1 MRIKYN
7 FLQIIRDKESLF
19 WSIGFPM
26 FMGLIFTIMFGGA
39 QFGDDVV
46 PVAIVVQQETT
57 LSQNFI
63 EVAANLEESGA
74 LAVTVTDYLG
84 AMELLRLNQVQGI
97 VFLGNDIELMLIST
111 GISENILYGIVNEFL
126 MKQRLLANIAELRP
140 DYLGQVA
147 LSAETYTSPNT
158 LLRELPIGGLTGLF
172 YILLAMGCLG
182 SSGRGLHSGF
192 NLQARVTNVAARLS
206 VAPTKKIVMF
216 LENLFTT
223 AIYQTFLMIILMIF
237 YIFVLGANFG
247 DNLGML
253 VLTIFAACFAS
264 VAFGI
269 FFSVVMPGT
278 PEKIGAYLMVL
289 IYGSA
294 IAGGLIITDI
304 RILVRENVPFLDAI
318 NPLTLI
324 SDTFVSL
331 VLYEDLSRYFQQITI
346 LVGVAVVCTII
357 GAAALRRKSY
367 VDL

>member
-7 FLQIIRDKESLF
+7 FLQIFRDKESLF

-26 FMGLIFTIMFGGA
+26 FMGVIFTIMFGGA

-63 EVAANLEESGA
+63 EVAANLEEIGA
-74 LAVTVTDYLG
+74 LAVTVTDYG
-84 AMELLRLNQVQGI
+84 NAMELLRLNQVQG
-97 VFLGNDIELMLIST
+97 VVLAGNYIELMLIST

-126 MKQRLLANIAELRP
+126 MQQRLLANVAELRP
-140 DYLGQVA
+140 EYLEQVA
-147 LSAETYTSPNT
+147 RSIEVHVPPNAP
-158 LLRELPIGGLTGLF
+158 LRELPIGGLTSLF
-172 YILLAMGCLG
+172 YILLAMGCLAG
-182 SSGRGLHSGF
+182 SGRGLYSGF

-216 LENLFTT
+216 LENLFST
-223 AIYQTFLMIILMIF
+223 AIYQTFLMVTLMLF
-237 YIFVLGANFG
+237 YVFVLGANFG
-247 DNLGML
+247 DNWGML
-253 VLTIFAACFAS
+253 ILTIFAACFAS

-278 PEKIGAYLMVL
+278 PEKIGAYLMVV

-294 IAGGLIITDI
+294 IAGGLIMIDI
-304 RILVRENVPFLDAI
+304 RIMIRENIPFLDAI

-324 SDTFVSL
+324 SDTFVAL
-331 VLYEDLSRYFQQITI
+331 VLYEDLSRYFQQIAILLGVTI
-346 LVGVAVVCTII
+346 VCTIV
-357 GAAALRRKSY
+357 GATALRRKSY